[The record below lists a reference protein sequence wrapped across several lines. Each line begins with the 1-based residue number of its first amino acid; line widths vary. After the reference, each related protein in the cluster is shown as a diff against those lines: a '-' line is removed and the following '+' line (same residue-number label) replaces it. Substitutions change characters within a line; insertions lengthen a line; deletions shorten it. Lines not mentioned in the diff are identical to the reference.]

1 MGEIYRIECK
11 PNAETCPNRLM
22 WPILHTPPL
31 EGVRSCS
38 TTSQVLIFAMSSLIN
53 SNNPPTET
61 HISLLRRVGEGD
73 AVAWDEFWAKYVGY
87 LRWWCQQWKVPPH
100 DAEDLIQDTFVEVLQ
115 RIPDF
120 RRRGAGSFRNWMK
133 TLAVR
138 IWSKACMK
146 ANRQRNIAALE
157 ELRRSTLSLDSLESG
172 LDRLIRDELLAISM
186 RVVKQNVESTAWEA
200 FRLVVLE
207 GLSSAEA
214 AERLG
219 IAIESVYSARFRV
232 QRKIS
237 RELANLDRPVTA

>member
-1 MGEIYRIECK
+1 
-11 PNAETCPNRLM
+11 
-22 WPILHTPPL
+22 
-31 EGVRSCS
+31 
-38 TTSQVLIFAMSSLIN
+38 MSSLIN
-53 SNNPPTET
+53 SNDPPTET

-87 LRWWCQQWKVPPH
+87 LRWWCQQWKVPSQ

-120 RRRGAGSFRNWMK
+120 RRRGAGSFRSWMK

-157 ELRRSTLSLDSLESG
+157 GLRRSTLSLDSLESG
-172 LDRLIRDELLAISM
+172 LDRLIREELLSTSM
-186 RVVKQNVESTAWEA
+186 RIVKRKVEPKTWEA

-207 GLSSAEA
+207 GLPSAEA

-219 IAIESVYSARFRV
+219 ISIESVYNARFRV

-237 RELANLDRPVTA
+237 HELANLDRSVSE